1 MNNLIKKIIVTI
13 ILIVVDLAILVIAV
27 YISAK
32 LGYLMKDLI
41 VIIKEKS
48 LFNEFRAFLFI
59 LLTILIFP
67 PYMNFNVWLI
77 KKLIKLFE
85 IHDWQ

>member
-13 ILIVVDLAILVIAV
+13 ILIVVDLAILVIVV
-27 YISAK
+27 YIAAK

-41 VIIKEKS
+41 VIIKEKR

-59 LLTILIFP
+59 LSSILIVP
-67 PYMNFNVWLI
+67 PFMKFHFWLI

>member
-1 MNNLIKKIIVTI
+1 MKSIIKKIIVTI
-13 ILIVVDLAILVIAV
+13 ILIGVDLAILVIAV

-41 VIIKEKS
+41 VIIEEKR
-48 LFNEFRAFLFI
+48 LFNEFRAFVFI
-59 LLTILIFP
+59 LSTILVPP
-67 PYMNFNVWLI
+67 PYMKFNVWLI

>member
-1 MNNLIKKIIVTI
+1 MKSIIKKIIVTI

-41 VIIKEKS
+41 VIIKEKR

-59 LLTILIFP
+59 LLTILILP
-67 PYMNFNVWLI
+67 PYMKFNVWLI